1 MFSKDNDEEHV
12 MPSKSDNIQTM
23 SNDIADELIEELFHL
38 NQIRLETAMKGS
50 DFIFDLCS

>member
-23 SNDIADELIEELFHL
+23 SNDIADELIKELSHL

-50 DFIFDLCS
+50 GFIFDLCS